1 MGTKRYQRVDCLVW
15 KVYMVKECGCLK
27 QRTELGATRSVLR
40 ICLFTW
46 KPSCNNFYQ
55 VLRKRNRQKE
65 NKSHKTTQE
74 EKEGEEGMEKG

>member
-15 KVYMVKECGCLK
+15 NVYMVKECGCLK

-46 KPSCNNFYQ
+46 KTFLQQLLSSIK
-55 VLRKRNRQKE
+55 KRGQA
-65 NKSHKTTQE
+65 
-74 EKEGEEGMEKG
+74 EG